1 VAKDDTL
8 TNRSIASAG
17 KTYSVDMEIQQL
29 RQSIY
34 GMSGLQDRLQ
44 NSTKSSRAAIQK
56 DFDAAYEKLTALEAQ
71 REKLLADDKKAA
83 QADKDKNSA
92 AARTKAAN
100 KAADLEDKAK
110 AADLAKNPKLASSL
124 RAQANQERA
133 KAKAPKVENTGGPMG
148 APLPL
153 TDEQIVANEF
163 SKANVDAQ
171 GIVQYGFPG
180 KDGEGLSAMQA
191 YIYVEPSKK
200 GGTAYSG
207 SGLYTSPDQDKSF
220 AFGTSDEVANKYYT
234 QLVKQYGSKTALAQK
249 LQEAGKLSNAKTADR
264 GKILTAL
271 DGVIATYT
279 ADNTIAIKNGEI
291 KELPTMDEY
300 LTGMRGKAGGN
311 SYTKTDTVIY
321 DETTATKDLNQVAR
335 ALTGKDYPKEKLSE
349 GIKILQ
355 MIQKKMPQKT
365 TYTQD
370 EQGRQVAT
378 TTKTGVDPQGFLIQ
392 QVSQMDAAKEKQVLD
407 YYSVFKNSFGV
418 R

>member
-56 DFDAAYEKLTALEAQ
+56 DFDAAYEKLQSLEAE
-71 REKLLADDKKAA
+71 RERLLSADKKAA

-110 AADLAKNPKLASSL
+110 AADLAKNPKLAASL
-124 RAQANQERA
+124 RVQANQERE

-148 APLPL
+148 SPLPL

-180 KDGEGLSAMQA
+180 KDGQGLSAMQA
-191 YIYVEPSKK
+191 YIYVEPGKK

-207 SGLYTSPDQDKSF
+207 SGLYTSQDQDKSF

-249 LQEAGKLSNAKTADR
+249 LQDAGKL
-264 GKILTAL
+264 
-271 DGVIATYT
+271 ATHIRST
-279 ADNTIAIKNGEI
+279 IKRLQRCSSRFQEDDNE
-291 KELPTMDEY
+291 
-300 LTGMRGKAGGN
+300 
-311 SYTKTDTVIY
+311 
-321 DETTATKDLNQVAR
+321 
-335 ALTGKDYPKEKLSE
+335 
-349 GIKILQ
+349 
-355 MIQKKMPQKT
+355 
-365 TYTQD
+365 
-370 EQGRQVAT
+370 
-378 TTKTGVDPQGFLIQ
+378 
-392 QVSQMDAAKEKQVLD
+392 
-407 YYSVFKNSFGV
+407 
-418 R
+418 

>member
-1 VAKDDTL
+1 
-8 TNRSIASAG
+8 
-17 KTYSVDMEIQQL
+17 
-29 RQSIY
+29 
-34 GMSGLQDRLQ
+34 
-44 NSTKSSRAAIQK
+44 
-56 DFDAAYEKLTALEAQ
+56 
-71 REKLLADDKKAA
+71 
-83 QADKDKNSA
+83 
-92 AARTKAAN
+92 
-100 KAADLEDKAK
+100 
-110 AADLAKNPKLASSL
+110 
-124 RAQANQERA
+124 
-133 KAKAPKVENTGGPMG
+133 
-148 APLPL
+148 LPL

-163 SKANVDAQ
+163 TKAGVSAD
-171 GIVQYGFPG
+171 GTVQYGFPNPN
-180 KDGEGLSAMQA
+180 GEGTSAGAA
-191 YIYVEPSKK
+191 YIFVEPGKK
-200 GGTAYSG
+200 GSTAYNG
-207 SGLYTSPDQDKSF
+207 SGLYTSQDQDKSF
-220 AFGTSDEVANKYYT
+220 AFGTTDEVLNKYYA

-264 GKILTAL
+264 SKILSAL
-271 DGVIATYT
+271 NGVVATYT

-300 LTGMRGKAGGN
+300 LTGMRGKGGGN

-370 EQGRQVAT
+370 EQGRTVSQV
-378 TTKTGVDPQGFLIQ
+378 TKTGVDPQGFLIQ